1 MRSRS
6 LLLPAAALA
15 ATLILPPSAFAGGA
29 IGTPLVYSKTHTA
42 RAGQIEAFR
51 GRAASSGMVTRLNAY
66 FAKSSTASRVELGL
80 YRDRS
85 RRPSARV
92 ARCVVKRP
100 RASGWNTCAVKPTAV
115 HAGTAYWAT
124 LLRPMRATGKLRF
137 PVARAGR
144 SKAVRSRRAGLK
156 RLPRAFSRARMMMR
170 RGRASVYANAPTTP
184 ALEIFVT
191 APLLPSDPLPIPVP
205 PVPIPTP
212 SPTPSPTSTPTPTP
226 TSTPTPTPTSTP
238 TPTPTSTPTP
248 TPTSTPTPTPTSTPT
263 PTPTATPSPTPN
275 PTGKNCFADP
285 SACGYP
291 DQDNTGPSGTLQP
304 AATASLP
311 SGAAWDSGSQTL
323 RITGHNVTVQ
333 NLDIPGPIAVDG
345 DNATIR
351 NSKIHVHSGCSSP
364 CGGYGIRLGQSDN
377 TVSGTTL
384 QNLDIVTDEKN
395 PSNDNPSDPSTIDVK
410 VDHGVRNNGDKAVTA
425 DHLYIKGYS
434 GGWKGPGTITNSYLF
449 SQLVWSGDHVEAF
462 LNGGEG
468 NPTILQH
475 DTILNPL
482 GQTAAISFFND
493 FGGIGKVTVEDN
505 LLAGGG
511 YVMYGGA
518 KNGSGNVTGPILIRN
533 NRIARG
539 NHDSHGYFPDG
550 GDFGLW
556 AEFSKSAT
564 KACANY
570 WDDDLSATPAPSSTS
585 C

>member
-1 MRSRS
+1 M
-6 LLLPAAALA
+6 AA
-15 ATLILPPSAFAGGA
+15 
-29 IGTPLVYSKTHTA
+29 
-42 RAGQIEAFR
+42 
-51 GRAASSGMVTRLNAY
+51 GRRRRL
-66 FAKSSTASRVELGL
+66 
-80 YRDRS
+80 
-85 RRPSARV
+85 

-100 RASGWNTCAVKPTAV
+100 RAGGWNTCAVKPTAV

-137 PVARAGR
+137 PVARYGR

-184 ALEIFVT
+184 GLEILVT
-191 APLLPSDPLPIPVP
+191 APLLPGDPLPPVPPLPIPV
-205 PVPIPTP
+205 PTP
-212 SPTPSPTSTPTPTP
+212 SPTPSPTLDADPHPDRRRRRPRPTPTPTP
-226 TSTPTPTPTSTP
+226 TPTLDADPHPDLRRRP
-238 TPTPTSTPTP
+238 PPRRQHRPP
-248 TPTSTPTPTPTSTPT
+248 PRRQHRPRLPPPRR
-263 PTPTATPSPTPN
+263 PPPRPQPSPTPN

-291 DQDNTGPSGTLQP
+291 DQDNTGPSGTLQS

-311 SGAAWDSGSQTL
+311 SGAAWDSGSQTM
-323 RITGHNVTVQ
+323 RITGNNVTVQ

-345 DNATIR
+345 NNATIR

-364 CGGYGIRLGQSDN
+364 CGGYGIRLGQSDDA
-377 TVSGTTL
+377 VSGTTL

-533 NRIARG
+533 NRLARG

-556 AEFSKSAT
+556 AEFDKSAT
-564 KACANY
+564 KACGNY
-570 WDDDLSATPAPSSTS
+570 WDDDLSATPAPASTS